1 MNTNEKELNASK
13 LNEMKLNNIK
23 PKAKRSYQFPLPMDE
38 ACDALM
44 TYITATYG
52 NEGHGASISV
62 TKGEV
67 VLTIEVG

>member
-1 MNTNEKELNASK
+1 MNTNE
-13 LNEMKLNNIK
+13 IK
-23 PKAKRSYQFPLPMDE
+23 TPEVKMNGTKAKATKRAYGFPLPMDE